1 MTVAESAA
9 SVAFLD
15 GPAKRLLIGGA
26 WQPAALG
33 KVARSIDP
41 ATGRPIAEVADGT
54 AEDVERAV
62 RAARTAFDGP
72 WRRCTPAMRMKLIL
86 RFADVVERHADELS
100 VIDTL
105 DMGAPLA
112 RARGGIASGLARLRW
127 NAAQAVSIHGETPSH
142 SLPGEFLTYTVKEPV
157 GVVAAIIPWNSPV
170 ASALWKLGP
179 VLASGCTVVLKPA
192 EEAPLTAL
200 RLGELALEAGVPEGV
215 INIVTGAGEIVG
227 AALTAHP
234 DVNKVA
240 FTGSFETAQ
249 AVIRA
254 SAGNMKRLSLELG
267 GKSPNIVFAD
277 ADIEAAAQGAAN
289 AIFLGSGQICS
300 AGSRL
305 FVERP
310 AYDELVARV
319 ADLSRSMITGSGLD
333 PATQIGPLVSRAQLD
348 RVTGYL
354 ETGRRQGALAV
365 SGGQRLTD
373 GEHADGYFVPPTVF
387 RDVTDDMVIAR
398 EEIFGPVLSA
408 LPFETPEEVAQRA
421 NAIPGGLASGVWT
434 RDGGRAHRLAKMLRA
449 GTVWINCYQ
458 VMDPAMP
465 FGGYGASGYGRE
477 GGIQHLE
484 EYLQVKSVYAKLD

>member
-1 MTVAESAA
+1 MMAEPRPGA
-9 SVAFLD
+9 AFLD
-15 GPAKRLLIGGA
+15 GPAKQLLIGGA
-26 WQPAALG
+26 WQPTALG
-33 KVARSIDP
+33 KVASTIDP
-41 ATGRPIAEVADGT
+41 ATGRPIAQVADGA

-72 WRRCTPAMRMKLIL
+72 WSRCTQAERMKLIL
-86 RFADVVERHADELS
+86 RLADLVERHADELS

-112 RARGGIASGLARLRW
+112 RASAGIAAGLARLRW
-127 NAAQAVSIHGETPSH
+127 NAGQAVSIHGETPH
-142 SLPGEFLTYTVKEPV
+142 NSLPGEFLTYTVKEPV

-215 INIVTGAGEIVG
+215 INIVTGAGEVVG

-234 DVNKVA
+234 DVDKVA

-277 ADIEAAAQGAAN
+277 ADVEAAAQGAAN
-289 AIFLGSGQICS
+289 AIFLNSGQICS

-319 ADLSRSMITGSGLD
+319 ADLGQAMITGSGLD
-333 PATQIGPLVSRAQLD
+333 PATHIGPLVSRAQLD
-348 RVTGYL
+348 RVVGYL
-354 ETGRRQGALAV
+354 EAGRRQGARVA
-365 SGGQRLTD
+365 SGGHRLT
-373 GEHADGYFVPPTVF
+373 GAEHAGGYFVPPTVF
-387 RDVTDDMVIAR
+387 GDVTDDMVIAR
-398 EEIFGPVLSA
+398 EEIFGPVLSV
-408 LPFETPEEVAQRA
+408 LPFETLEEVAQRA
-421 NAIPGGLASGVWT
+421 NAVPGGLASGVWT
-434 RDGGRAHRLAKMLRA
+434 RDGSRAHRLARMLRA

-465 FGGYGASGYGRE
+465 FGGYGTSGYGRE